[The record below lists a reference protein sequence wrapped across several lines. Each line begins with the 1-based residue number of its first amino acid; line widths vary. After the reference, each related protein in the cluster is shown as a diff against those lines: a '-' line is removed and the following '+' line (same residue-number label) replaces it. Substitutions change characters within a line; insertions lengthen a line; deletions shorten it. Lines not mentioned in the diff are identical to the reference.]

1 MRLAAHKWERA
12 DMRLRRT
19 GTLTK
24 IIIAILLVYAVVS
37 LVRISAQRD
46 ARLAELADLR
56 RQQADIA
63 ATIDDIQ
70 YKVEHSD
77 DDDVIRDIAREE
89 LGLVEPDEQIYY
101 AG

>member
-1 MRLAAHKWERA
+1 
-12 DMRLRRT
+12 MRLRRT

-24 IIIAILLVYAVVS
+24 IIIVILLVYAVVS

-46 ARLAELADLR
+46 ARLAELEDLR
-56 RQQADIA
+56 RAQANLA
-63 ATIDDIQ
+63 AEIDDIQ

-77 DDDVIRDIAREE
+77 DDDVIRDIARNE
-89 LGLVEPDEQIYY
+89 LGLVEPGEEIYY

>member
-1 MRLAAHKWERA
+1 
-12 DMRLRRT
+12 MRLRRT

-46 ARLAELADLR
+46 ARLAELADLKR
-56 RQQADIA
+56 RQADIA
-63 ATIDDIQ
+63 AEIDDIQ

-89 LGLVEPDEQIYY
+89 LGLVEPDEEIYY
-101 AG
+101 VG